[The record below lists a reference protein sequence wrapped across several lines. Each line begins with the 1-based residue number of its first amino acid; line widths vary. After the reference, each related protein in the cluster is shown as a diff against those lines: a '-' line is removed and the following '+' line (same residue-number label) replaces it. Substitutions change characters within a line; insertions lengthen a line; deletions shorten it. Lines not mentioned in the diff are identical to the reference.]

1 MILKL
6 AKFEF
11 KTSNRSH
18 QILRSSIYMM
28 LLSLLM
34 FSMIIPK
41 DILSMELKLLIS
53 FAGLIFTTMIV
64 PPYLIKSDLNDGFL
78 ETILT
83 IYNPFQIIMG
93 KYIALVINL
102 ALSCLVMAPIIMLLF
117 QIPLIELAYL
127 YGLMMLTIMQ
137 ISIILV
143 FVNILHAYF
152 KRNTNLLISLILPL
166 ILPSIMIASLAL
178 STLKIDFLMI
188 LLGIDLIFIPI
199 TFYLSTYLLKNLFNI

>member
-6 AKFEF
+6 SKFEF

-28 LLSLLM
+28 LLSLLL
-34 FSMIIPK
+34 FSIIIPK
-41 DILSMELKLLIS
+41 DILTIEIKLLIC

-83 IYNPFQIIMG
+83 IYRPGQIIMA
-93 KYIALVINL
+93 KYIALVCNL
-102 ALSCLVMAPIIMLLF
+102 ILSCILILPIILLLF
-117 QIPLIELAYL
+117 QIPLQELTHL
-127 YGLMMLTIMQ
+127 YILMMLTIFQ
-137 ISIILV
+137 IAIILV
-143 FVNILHAYF
+143 FINVLHAYF
-152 KRNTNLLISLILPL
+152 KRNTNMLISLILPL
-166 ILPSIMIASLAL
+166 ILPSIMITSLAIG
-178 STLKIDFLMI
+178 SMKSDFLMI

-199 TFYLSTYLLKNLFNI
+199 SLYLSSYLLKNLFNI